1 MSDITKIPR
10 ILTFFSLFFLSLG
23 AIAQEKKVKTA
34 DTTTCLKIMGMT
46 IEENKPVDG
55 IQVRLY
61 KENEGLGWDE
71 ITSIKDHEHRFV
83 FQLQVNSYYTIE
95 VSKDGYVKRLIGI
108 STIFP
113 GNGSLNGK
121 KYDFDFEVL
130 MFKEKEAAKNINLDF
145 PVTLIAFDDTTM
157 KFEENATYTKHIKSK
172 SNETLNQKDSTQ
184 TSGTQK

>member
-1 MSDITKIPR
+1 MSDIPKINLPL
-10 ILTFFSLFFLSLG
+10 IFFFLLSVG
-23 AIAQEKKVKTA
+23 SIAQEKKVKTA
-34 DTTTCLKIMGMT
+34 DTTICLKIMGMT

-55 IQVRLY
+55 IQVTLY
-61 KENEGLGWDE
+61 KENEGLEWDE

-95 VSKDGYVKRLIGI
+95 VSKDGYVKRVIGI
-108 STIFP
+108 STILP

-157 KFEENATYTKHIKSK
+157 KFEENATYMKHIKLK

-184 TSGTQK
+184 TSGSQK